1 MKKTPLQTPSRRT
14 FLKGLTAAVPIQSV
28 CVYERFVICHVRLP
42 RVAASP
48 NVEEYSPTPALTD
61 RAFWK
66 IAQITARHMERAGGH
81 AFPVSG
87 SFDGEPDDFIDM
99 TVSVRSPRLA

>member
-1 MKKTPLQTPSRRT
+1 MQMDPPISSLTVGQVFPR
-14 FLKGLTAAVPIQSV
+14 KGLTAAVPIQSV

-81 AFPVSG
+81 AFR
-87 SFDGEPDDFIDM
+87 GEAGN
-99 TVSVRSPRLA
+99 LGA